1 MFAKKILSKIAL
13 AAAALLFAAC
23 DFGFDGDSFQNKA
36 GAYFKEMTSTAA
48 VVNYTMDMTDVLT
61 DKDGN
66 FCFGFDQDR
75 KITFTLRNPQ
85 RYVFI
90 PDNNLRFTLQGNDAA
105 SPLPNVDMVTIEQD
119 PNDTSTLYMTFPADF
134 LKANPLGVNIT
145 PTIMME
151 HPVSHAPFP
160 QYDSLKLSSNPPPP
174 LPSGAIAMQNS
185 DSPSKWVICFNLP
198 TESVLNQFYRDLAIV
213 DVNGD
218 AAATTVSSSGAV
230 SFAAGS
236 KITTTAPSGL
246 VANQN
251 TGLSFKPDGQA
262 VYYGTN
268 DEADEKEKIYT
279 VKMTDQAGL
288 ESTFA
293 ISTRGLKLSEP
304 NAYTVEDTTF
314 SHPFD
319 TDTSTRNFVNQEDDG
334 SSFVILHAEAKT
346 AVVHY
351 TDKQGNPQTIPS
363 YDYDPA
369 NAQIVYEVYKEPTLV
384 TLVNA
389 GTIKGLTGKI
399 SVPAGTSYIK
409 AYVRKP
415 LYSDSDIPNW
425 WCRAVATKFFV
436 SEEGDDVKNAG
447 SKSSPYRTIQKG
459 VAQFVDGMLA
469 GDYPASTPCQIKILT
484 DLSVP
489 SDFAYTSNNNALIDI
504 PSSLSSAT
512 VTVAGEGGTKAV
524 NLQKAD
530 SLRLILN
537 AACGTTVLKELSFTG
552 AAGDATNALI
562 KVDNGATA
570 KLESAKISQNALSLT
585 SGCIVDVAAAGTFE
599 MTGGEISDNTNYIV
613 IVNNGTAAFTNA
625 TIARNSTG
633 NTTVAA
639 SRAAITNG
647 LDLTMTGCTVTENQ
661 GVKGGAIYN
670 GHQLTLDSCTI
681 TGNTT
686 QTDGGAVYFDFLD
699 SGAKL
704 TIQGSNTICDN
715 HTAAEPSKQN
725 NIFLNDSGSG
735 GALPLLKLTVGG
747 DLSGSMIGL
756 HYPDTVKPTITQSVE
771 FTSNYAH
778 GSLNPLMPGACFMS
792 DYGYGISA
800 IETSKEAA
808 FVVSSGNIFTPQ
820 DYDIKLAGDTVYT
833 YPNAAKTVAVNVT
846 ASRSK
851 AGITQPLTY
860 KSDGKLYITSSGVPA
875 SDKAVTWKVDLYDGG
890 SPSITDLAYSAGD
903 GCIYVSVPA
912 MSYVNTYTIKATA
925 TYMNYPHNSSAPLDC
940 SYGAENAAAY
950 INSLTAAGTYPVT
963 VTGPVGPGA
972 NDGLAKVANAIKAKT
987 DPVDTN
993 IRIELDAS
1001 GTSAVGSL
1009 VAYNDGKYFM
1019 NCAALVSIKLPS
1031 WMEFIIHDLF
1041 NGCTNLS
1048 SVTVPDTVEYIG
1060 RNAFNGCSNLASIT
1074 LPVSICDQTAP
1085 CGIDAGAFVGCK
1097 SGFEINFAGTK
1108 DQWSSVV
1115 RPDQTTTVWHDG
1127 AKETGDDAG
1136 SVTCADG
1143 KCGFDYKNPLLV
1155 PLTLEATENDTTIT
1169 YHNMAEGSVYYRIN
1183 GGTDIEISTG
1193 ETQTITLD
1201 AGHKVEFYGNN
1212 PRNSN
1217 GDPTRSEPTVKC
1229 DKPCYVYGNF
1239 MSLVNKQN
1247 FATEVT
1253 LTADNA
1259 FLDFFN
1265 SWDNKIEN
1273 KPGQVICLPATTLT
1287 KNCYRRMFQ
1296 YCNDLQTAPD
1306 LPATTLA
1313 ESCYGEMFSN
1323 CSLTSAPALPAT
1335 TLAKSCYYCMFYSC
1349 EFTDA
1354 PTLPA
1359 TTLAENCYEEMFRNC
1374 SSLSNA
1380 PALPATTLA
1389 KSCYESMFDG
1399 CVLLERAPDLPA
1411 PTLANGCYRHMFKGC
1426 SSLNYIKC
1434 LATNMSATLC
1444 TREWV
1449 IGVPSGSDRIFVKA
1463 AAANWSVLT
1472 EPYYGIPSDWTVQS
1486 Q

>member
-1 MFAKKILSKIAL
+1 MFAKKILSKITL

-105 SPLPNVDMVTIEQD
+105 SPLPNIDMVTIEQD

-198 TESVLNQFYRDLAIV
+198 TEAVLNQFYRDLAIV

-218 AAATTVSSSGAV
+218 AAATTVSSSGTV

-236 KITTTAPSGL
+236 KITTSAPSGL

-447 SKSSPYRTIQKG
+447 SKSSPYRTIQRG
-459 VAQFVDGMLA
+459 VEQFVDGMLA

-537 AACGTTVLKELSFTG
+537 GACGTTVLKELSFTG

-562 KVDNGATA
+562 KVANGATA
-570 KLESAKISQNALSLT
+570 KLDSAKISQNALSLT
-585 SGCIVDVAAAGTFE
+585 SGCIVNVDSSGTFE

-613 IVNNGTAAFTNA
+613 IVNHGTAAFTNA

-633 NTTVAA
+633 NTSEAA
-639 SRAAITNG
+639 SCAAITNG

-661 GVKGGAIYN
+661 GVQGGAIYN

-686 QTDGGAVYFDFLD
+686 QTDGGAVYFKLLD
-699 SGAKL
+699 SGSML

-725 NIFLNDSGSG
+725 NIFLNDPGSG
-735 GALPLLKLTVGG
+735 GALPWLKLTVGG

-756 HYPDTVKPTITQSVE
+756 HYPDTVKPTITQSIE
-771 FTSNYAH
+771 FTSGYAQ

-792 DYGYGISA
+792 DYGYGISV

-833 YPNAAKTVAVNVT
+833 YPAVAKTVAINVT

-851 AGITQPLTY
+851 AGITQALTY
-860 KSDGKLYITSSGVPA
+860 KSDGKLYITSSGVLA
-875 SDKAVTWKVDLYDGG
+875 SDKTVTWKIDLYDGG

-912 MSYVNTYTIKATA
+912 LPYVNTYTIKATA

-950 INSLTAAGTYPVT
+950 IDSLTAAGTYPVT

-993 IRIELDAS
+993 IRINLDAS
-1001 GTSAVGSL
+1001 GTSAVYVTPHDL
-1009 VAYNDGKYFM
+1009 TPYNDGKYFM
-1019 NCAALVSIKLPS
+1019 GCKALVSIKLPS
-1031 WMEFIIHDLF
+1031 WMEYIVQDLF
-1041 NGCTNLS
+1041 NGCENLS
-1048 SVTVPDTVEYIG
+1048 SVTVPDSVVYIG
-1060 RNAFNGCSNLASIT
+1060 KDAFNGCSSLASIT
-1074 LPVSICDQTAP
+1074 LPVKLCDVSSDP
-1085 CGIDAGAFVGCK
+1085 EDPRGIDAGAFVGCA
-1097 SGFEINFAGTK
+1097 SGFKINFVGTK
-1108 DQWSSVV
+1108 EQWGNVV
-1115 RPDQTTTVWHDG
+1115 RPNQTTTFWHDG
-1127 AKETGDDAG
+1127 AKDTREGDG
-1136 SVTCADG
+1136 SVTCTDG
-1143 KCGFDYKNPLLV
+1143 KCGFDYKGAPTNSLEI
-1155 PLTLEATENDTTIT
+1155 PLTIEAGDTAVTIT
-1169 YHNMAEGSVYYRIN
+1169 YWNKFDDGSVTYKKSDGTEDVIPYNPN
-1183 GGTDIEISTG
+1183 GSPMMVG
-1193 ETQTITLD
+1193 EVASDGYEITL
-1201 AGHKVEFYGNN
+1201 APGEKVEFYADKKKHG
-1212 PRNSN
+1212 
-1217 GDPTRSEPTVKC
+1217 TRYGQGSIEC
-1229 DKPCYVYGNF
+1229 DADCYVYGNI
-1239 MSLVNKQN
+1239 MSLYDSNN
-1247 FATEVT
+1247 FATCVT
-1253 LTADNA
+1253 LDDGATFAG
-1259 FLDFFN
+1259 FFTGN
-1265 SWDNKIEN
+1265 THIKNKAG
-1273 KPGQVICLPATTLT
+1273 KPLLLPATTLT
-1287 KNCYRRMFQ
+1287 I
-1296 YCNDLQTAPD
+1296 
-1306 LPATTLA
+1306 
-1313 ESCYGEMFSN
+1313 
-1323 CSLTSAPALPAT
+1323 
-1335 TLAKSCYYCMFYSC
+1335 
-1349 EFTDA
+1349 
-1354 PTLPA
+1354 
-1359 TTLAENCYEEMFRNC
+1359 
-1374 SSLSNA
+1374 
-1380 PALPATTLA
+1380 
-1389 KSCYESMFDG
+1389 SCYESMFYG
-1399 CVLLERAPDLPA
+1399 CTNITSAPDLPA
-1411 PTLANGCYRHMFKGC
+1411 MTLPIYCYSSMFRGCTKLESAPDIVATTVSEECCSYMFDGCNNLVTGPVLRAQTLARRCYAEMFYGCEKLT
-1426 SSLNYIKC
+1426 SLTC
-1434 LATNMSATLC
+1434 LARDGFDTTGPLVEWLDGTAKDTTGTL
-1444 TREWV
+1444 TKAS
-1449 IGVPSGSDRIFVKA
+1449 GVDWSDKIP
-1463 AAANWSVLT
+1463 ANW
-1472 EPYYGIPSDWTVQS
+1472 TVTP
-1486 Q
+1486 